1 MASAPRITDQSL
13 AELLRPLRDENDQLR
28 RALASR
34 VVIEQAK
41 GVLAERYALTLE
53 DAFEV
58 LRRAARANRVRI
70 HFLAA
75 HVAGGRTSPREI
87 VEALSFE
94 QRPRAAGLPSTIAD

>member
-1 MASAPRITDQSL
+1 MASAPLITDQSL

-41 GVLAERYALTLE
+41 GVLAERYGLTLE

-75 HVAGGRTSPREI
+75 RVAGARTSPHEI
-87 VEALSFE
+87 VEALSVE
-94 QRPRAAGLPSTIAD
+94 QLNP